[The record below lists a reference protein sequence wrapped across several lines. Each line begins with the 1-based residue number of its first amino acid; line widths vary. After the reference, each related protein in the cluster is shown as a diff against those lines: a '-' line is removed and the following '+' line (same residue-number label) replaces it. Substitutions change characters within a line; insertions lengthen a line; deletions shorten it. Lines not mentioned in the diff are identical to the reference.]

1 MQKAH
6 PFAEFGPAAV
16 KHISDPEVIPEMIIK
31 VVPFDAAA
39 VAFARK
45 LKPTAAQEVRSVRT
59 NIAETHRRN
68 EPLLALR
75 RLHPHLGNEWLPNFS
90 GFRSLTKMK
99 NLNPKPRSPLF
110 NRAAV
115 GIITKRIETR
125 TLRQSTAHKLEHA
138 QTNSG
143 DGAAA
148 AFPTPAQASVTS
160 AFSITTRPSQC
171 LKPHDHATRRA

>member
-6 PFAEFGPAAV
+6 PFAEFEPAAV

-68 EPLLALR
+68 EPLLTPK
-75 RLHPHLGNEWLPNFS
+75 HMPQHLGP
-90 GFRSLTKMK
+90 
-99 NLNPKPRSPLF
+99 
-110 NRAAV
+110 
-115 GIITKRIETR
+115 
-125 TLRQSTAHKLEHA
+125 
-138 QTNSG
+138 
-143 DGAAA
+143 
-148 AFPTPAQASVTS
+148 
-160 AFSITTRPSQC
+160 
-171 LKPHDHATRRA
+171 